1 MDEVER
7 IQAALANQET
17 IVFGATVEVTYAGR
31 AQSYLA
37 PGDRLVIIKPDRTLL
52 IHQPTG
58 STPVNYMKAH
68 ATHSL
73 AREAAGTYLRSSA
86 DHGRESL
93 VIQIHRFHFC
103 HTHKLA
109 DGHRLSLAGTEAE
122 MSDYLY
128 ANPSLVEEGFA
139 PLSREEHTKVGF
151 VDLFGHDRNGNL
163 VVVEC
168 KRYQADPKAVDQ
180 LRRYVEKMKAVRGVS
195 RVRGIIAAPGIS
207 PKAATMLH
215 DYGFSFARVKPPQ
228 RLEVGPSQARLPGY
242 FRQALGKKP
251 AKESRPTGES
261 KAGKQ
266 GKTDS

>member
-7 IQAALANQET
+7 IRAALANQET
-17 IVFGATVEVTYAGR
+17 IVFGATVEVTYQGR

-37 PGDRLVIIKPDRTLL
+37 PGDRLIIIKPDRTLL

-58 STPVNYMKAH
+58 SAPVNYMKAH

-73 AREAAGTYLRSSA
+73 VREPSGVYLKSSA
-86 DHGRESL
+86 DNGRESL
-93 VIQIHRFHFC
+93 TMQIHRFHFC
-103 HTHKLA
+103 TTSKLA
-109 DGHRLSLAGTEAE
+109 DGLKLRLAGTERE
-122 MSDYLY
+122 MSDFLY
-128 ANPSLVEEGFA
+128 ANPHLVEEGFA

-180 LRRYVEKMKAVRGVS
+180 LRRYVEKVKAARGVA
-195 RVRGIIAAPGIS
+195 RVRGILAAPDVS
-207 PKAATMLH
+207 PKAAAMLH

-228 RLEVGPSQARLPGY
+228 RLDVGASQARLHEFSSSP
-242 FRQALGKKP
+242 
-251 AKESRPTGES
+251 
-261 KAGKQ
+261 
-266 GKTDS
+266 